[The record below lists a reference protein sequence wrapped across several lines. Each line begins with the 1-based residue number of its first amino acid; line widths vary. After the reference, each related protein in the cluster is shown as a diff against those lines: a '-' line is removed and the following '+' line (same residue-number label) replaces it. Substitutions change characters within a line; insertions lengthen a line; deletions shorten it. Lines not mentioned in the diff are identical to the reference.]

1 MKKVVLTGVLIFIS
15 LAFQSKITIADEISV
30 PAADDTEIIVK
41 SFPAEGKYLILW
53 LPPEYGFRKAHTLM
67 SQSLSDSG
75 VEVWQ
80 ADIIES
86 LFMLRGAEPLRSLD
100 GRFIADVIEYAHKTT
115 GKKIVLAGDSYGAL
129 AALTGAHQFQ
139 QRSNTKVDLV
149 GAILFSPYA
158 YAYIPSLGMAPE
170 YMPVI
175 SSTNIPLMIYL
186 SKGSGAIGQFNS
198 LLELLQKNDNPVYTK
213 YVPEVMS
220 LFYKQEPSKMML
232 KQAGPLPRNIV
243 NMLSVLDKHK
253 VPDNV
258 VALPPRSKTG
268 SGIDVYLKKFK
279 GAMSP
284 ITINLV
290 DVYDNLV
297 VKKDFKNQITLVN
310 FWATWCG
317 PCVEEIPSLNRLN
330 EKMQGK
336 PFELISINYAE
347 DKDKIARF
355 MKEVNVE
362 YPVLLDN
369 DGDFAKQWKVITYPS
384 TFVIGMD
391 GKIKYGVNAAIDW
404 DSPELIQK
412 IESLMK
418 IGKK

>member
-1 MKKVVLTGVLIFIS
+1 MNKVVLMGVFVFIS
-15 LAFQSKITIADEISV
+15 LFFQSKISIADELSV
-30 PAADDTEIIVK
+30 PSADDSEILVNT
-41 SFPAEGKYLILW
+41 FPADGKYLIIW
-53 LPPEYGFRKAHTLM
+53 LPPEYGFRKAHTLF
-67 SQSLSDSG
+67 SRSLSESG

-115 GKKIVLAGDSYGAL
+115 GKKIILAGDSYGAL
-129 AALTGAHQFQ
+129 AALTGAHQLQ
-139 QRSNTKVDLV
+139 KRVNTKADLV
-149 GAILFSPYA
+149 GAILFSPYT

-175 SSTNIPLMIYL
+175 SSTNIPLMIYQA
-186 SKGSGAIGQFNS
+186 KGSGAIGQFDS

-220 LFYKQEPSKMML
+220 LFYKEEPSKAML
-232 KQAGPLPRNIV
+232 KQAGPLPRNV
-243 NMLSVLDKHK
+243 VKMLSVLDKHK
-253 VPDNV
+253 VPDNA
-258 VALPPRSKTG
+258 VALSSRSKSG
-268 SGIDVYLKKFK
+268 SGIDIYLKEFK
-279 GAMSP
+279 GNVKP
-284 ITINLV
+284 IAIELA
-290 DVYDNLV
+290 DVYGNRV
-297 VKKDFKNQITLVN
+297 VKKDFKDQITLVN

-317 PCVEEIPSLNRLN
+317 PCVEEIPSLNRLK
-330 EKMQGK
+330 EKMDGL

-355 MKEVNVE
+355 MKQVNVE

-384 TFVIGMD
+384 TFVIGLD
-391 GKIKYGVNAAIDW
+391 GEIKFGVNAAIEW

-412 IESLMK
+412 MESLMK
-418 IGKK
+418 TRKK